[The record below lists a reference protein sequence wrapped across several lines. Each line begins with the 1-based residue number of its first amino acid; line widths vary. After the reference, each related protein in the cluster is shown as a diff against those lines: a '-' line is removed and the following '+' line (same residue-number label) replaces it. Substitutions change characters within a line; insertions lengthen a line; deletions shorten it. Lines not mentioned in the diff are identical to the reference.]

1 MPKTKASLWVILA
14 TAATVLTL
22 FLLPFTPKAAVRTTV
37 AELGELV
44 QTTLVEGVVCYQ
56 GEQPCLSV
64 QAGQVSAVYVRQGQ
78 RVAKG
83 DLLFSI
89 DTKAEEEALAAL
101 SQLRYERE
109 QALGALPRDELAAA
123 VAAQGTWDVR
133 AKESEL
139 RASIAS
145 KRIRA
150 ASDGVMGGVYVSEG
164 SYVAAFGALGTVR
177 GEGKQVVAA
186 AVLSGG
192 AEAVSGTLADL
203 RGASG
208 EALGVAELHA
218 VGAPALDAATA
229 KYTQQ
234 LTFVPLDSQSLRG
247 LAIGER
253 VTVEMLDNTQSGMA
267 LVPVSAIGSGDR
279 LWVVENGAATPV
291 QVDVS
296 KRNEHFV
303 CVPKEYAGKRVVLA
317 PDEAALYA
325 GCPVKEAKAR

>member
-22 FLLPFTPKAAVRTTV
+22 FLLPFTPKTAVRTTV
-37 AELGELV
+37 AELGDLA
-44 QTTLVEGVVCYQ
+44 QTTLLEGIVCYQ

-64 QAGQVSAVYVRQGQ
+64 QAGQVSAVHVRQGQ

-83 DLLFSI
+83 DLLFSM
-89 DTKAEEEALAAL
+89 DSKAEETALAAL

-109 QALGALPRDELAAA
+109 QALSAISAAEPAAALAA
-123 VAAQGTWDVR
+123 QSTWDVR

-145 KRIRA
+145 KQIRTA
-150 ASDGVMGGVYVSEG
+150 VDGVMGGVYVSEG

-177 GEGKQVVAA
+177 GECKQVTAV

-192 AEAVSGTLADL
+192 AEAASGTLADL

-208 EALGVAELHA
+208 ETLGVAELSA
-218 VGAPALDAATA
+218 MGAPAFDAATA
-229 KYTQQ
+229 KCTQQ
-234 LTFVPLDSQSLRG
+234 LTFVPLDDQSLSG
-247 LAIGER
+247 LAIGEH
-253 VTVEMLDNTQSGMA
+253 VTVEMLNRTLSGMA

-279 LWVVENGAATPV
+279 IWVVENGAATPIL
-291 QVDVS
+291 VDVS

-303 CVPKEYAGKRVVLA
+303 YVPKELAGKRVVLV

-325 GCPVKEAKAR
+325 GCPVKEGKAR